1 MSSRG
6 LRVHLS
12 VTQKVEKKVLQN
24 IILFPSF
31 TCKYSVVNRNA
42 IVGAVF
48 LPLSHSKWSFIRLM
62 TNFGNYY
69 PDIWSI
75 FPKLFAISL

>member
-1 MSSRG
+1 MAN
-6 LRVHLS
+6 LS
-12 VTQKVEKKVLQN
+12 VTQKVRKKVLQN

-31 TCKYSVVNRNA
+31 TCKYSVVNGNA

-48 LPLSHSKWSFIRLM
+48 LSLSHIKWSFIRLM

-69 PDIWSI
+69 ADIWSI
-75 FPKLFAISL
+75 SPKINEISL